1 MPLVNVGPGHID
13 DVLAYIKAGGR
24 VVNAT
29 YTRTTVIDRKTLHR
43 FEAAGQRVLW
53 QDADGKG
60 YRMARGRSSVYLF
73 GDGGLSYVVE
83 PGAPPLPKSAQQGSV
98 SR

>member
-29 YTRTTVIDRKTLHR
+29 YTRTTIIDRKALRR

-73 GDGGLSYVVE
+73 GDGLHYVVE
-83 PGAPPLPKSAQQGSV
+83 PGAPSLPKSAQSV
-98 SR
+98 R